1 MKSLSQQKKGRIS
14 AFCELEDEDEG
25 LEQQRAQENGCVS
38 GFTTDV
44 SQNLQSE
51 DTGMSI
57 STLTQNI
64 MIGNDLMEMLDD
76 DTPREDEN
84 KNCLQSPFY
93 PQYA

>member
-25 LEQQRAQENGCVS
+25 LEQQMAQENGCVS

-51 DTGMSI
+51 DTGVSI

-84 KNCLQSPFY
+84 KNCLQ
-93 PQYA
+93 